1 MASLKYFLK
10 EALNSLWQYR
20 VRNVFSIAIICMSFL
35 IIGVFLSL
43 SNNLQHLAG
52 ELAADT
58 NVVIFLSRD
67 ASPAAR
73 QGLLDTIKASPDV
86 AEVKEVSPA
95 EAQDRLRRKFPE
107 LQEVLK
113 DIGPAPFPPSIEA
126 TLKSQGED
134 QAGLVR
140 FVEGLR
146 SAPGVADIQYNRD
159 WVERMRSLSR
169 LARAIGFFLGGILV
183 LASFFIIS
191 NVIKLN
197 VIARRNEVEILR
209 MVGGTNTFIRVPF
222 LMEGITLGILGGLAS
237 LALLSVLIGVFPF
250 YLGQSLGALRDIIN
264 FRSLSILQSLTL
276 IFGGGVMGFLGSL
289 TSLQRFLKI

>member
-146 SAPGVADIQYNRD
+146 SAPGVSDIQYNRD

-237 LALLSVLIGVFPF
+237 LALLSVLIGFFPF

>member
-1 MASLKYFLK
+1 MARLKYFLK

-20 VRNVFSIAIICMSFL
+20 VRNIFSIAIICMSFL
-35 IIGVFLSL
+35 IIGVFLAL
-43 SNNLQHLAG
+43 SNNLQHLAR

-58 NVVIFLSRD
+58 NVVIFLARD

-73 QGLLDTIKASPDV
+73 QGLLDAIKASPDV
-86 AEVKEVSPA
+86 SEVKEVSPS
-95 EAQDRLRRKFPE
+95 EAQERLRRKFPE

-113 DIGPAPFPPSIEA
+113 DIGPAPFPPSFEA
-126 TLKSQGED
+126 TLKRQGED

-140 FVEGLR
+140 FVERLR
-146 SAPGVADIQYNRD
+146 SAPGVADIQYNRE

-209 MVGGTNTFIRVPF
+209 MVGATNTFIRVPF

-250 YLGQSLGALRDIIN
+250 YLGQSLGALREIIN
-264 FRSLSILQSLTL
+264 FRSLSVLQSLTL